1 MSRIVDNVVAM
12 KIVRMLVTNFSDTKA
27 FKLGIIDA
35 HGNTLKPASTLRTA
49 EEKEAFTYLDRLV
62 FNMKKIINRLP
73 GGESTLKSLVSAL
86 WLVKEYY
93 ESGSRTT
100 SLMEERYKEV
110 MRIVNSNVVLAEE
123 QLVVSKVLAEEG
135 MGAGAVGGAPTNNT
149 SGPVATQEPKIG
161 KKDIK
166 KYQVMARR
174 PAPVNK

>member
-12 KIVRMLVTNFSDTKA
+12 KIVRMLVANFSDTKA

-35 HGNTLKPASTLRTA
+35 HGNTLKPASTLRSQ
-49 EEKEAFTYLDRLV
+49 EEKDAFNYLDRLV

-73 GGESTLKSLVSAL
+73 GGENRLKSLVGAL
-86 WLVKEYY
+86 WLVREYY

-110 MRIVNSNVVLAEE
+110 MRILDSNVVLAEE
-123 QLVVSKVLAEEG
+123 QIAVSKVLAEDG
-135 MGAGAVGGAPTNNT
+135 VGVGAIGAPTNNT

-174 PAPVNK
+174 PAPVNR

>member
-1 MSRIVDNVVAM
+1 MSRIVDNTIAL

-35 HGNTLKPASTLRTA
+35 HGNTLKPASTLRSQ
-49 EEKEAFTYLDRLV
+49 EEKDAFSYLHRLV

-73 GGESTLKSLVSAL
+73 GGESRLKSLAGAL

-110 MRIVNSNVVLAEE
+110 LRMLDNNVILAEE
-123 QLVVSKVLAEEG
+123 HIIVSKVLSEEV
-135 MGAGAVGGAPTNNT
+135 GAGAVAGAPANNT
-149 SGPVATQEPKIG
+149 AGVEVKQPKID
-161 KKDIK
+161 KKNIK
-166 KYQVMARR
+166 KYQVINRR
-174 PAPVNK
+174 STPMGC